1 MGTHSLSH
9 HSQASTALSH
19 SFQTSLSCSIDGLD
33 LHSFITPS
41 TTHSLYKETSPHSLV
56 SPTKN
61 IFKQHR
67 YRPSQ
72 STTCFPNSPS
82 PSRHSRLALPLLATL
97 SSPTAAATTSG
108 SGRSLPDTVCPQRSA
123 SLHVPPTA
131 SPTLVPALPWRSATT
146 AAARSTAKLEHTAL
160 RRSTT
165 STSLCRSLRS
175 QSPSSCAPRPWAPAP
190 TCT

>member
-82 PSRHSRLALPLLATL
+82 PSRHSRLALPLLAKP

-123 SLHVPPTA
+123 SLRVPPTA
-131 SPTLVPALPWRSATT
+131 SPTLVPALPSKSARLRPSSLATT
-146 AAARSTAKLEHTAL
+146 LNSNTP
-160 RRSTT
+160 
-165 STSLCRSLRS
+165 
-175 QSPSSCAPRPWAPAP
+175 SPPVSSG
-190 TCT
+190 T

>member
-1 MGTHSLSH
+1 MG
-9 HSQASTALSH
+9 
-19 SFQTSLSCSIDGLD
+19 D

-82 PSRHSRLALPLLATL
+82 PSRHSTLVLPLLATP

-123 SLHVPPTA
+123 SLRAQLTA
-131 SPTLVPALPWRSATT
+131 NPTLVPALP
-146 AAARSTAKLEHTAL
+146 
-160 RRSTT
+160 
-165 STSLCRSLRS
+165 
-175 QSPSSCAPRPWAPAP
+175 
-190 TCT
+190 